1 MKRYAEPDKE
11 FKVQPRGTW
20 TEIYSTTLEVWMSWL
35 KGEQEK
41 YIDPELLTLIQ
52 KLNANGF
59 ITHSCCAGHDG
70 HPGMIA
76 FYGLYTKADI
86 EELLAPYYLKIIDYS
101 LQDDECYKRE
111 EAATRARF
119 PEYVSPNNKYLPITL
134 VEFEAVGQS
143 KRRKRRKGKQLVLI
157 GK

>member
-1 MKRYAEPDKE
+1 MKRYAEPNKE

-20 TEIYSTTLEVWMSWL
+20 TEIYSITLEVWMSWL

-101 LQDDECYKRE
+101 LWDDEFYKRE
-111 EAATRARF
+111 EATRARS
-119 PEYVSPNNKYLPITL
+119 PEYVSLNNKYLPHTVVI
-134 VEFEAVGQS
+134 FQGVGRNK
-143 KRRKRRKGKQLVLI
+143 KRKHLPGRQLVLI